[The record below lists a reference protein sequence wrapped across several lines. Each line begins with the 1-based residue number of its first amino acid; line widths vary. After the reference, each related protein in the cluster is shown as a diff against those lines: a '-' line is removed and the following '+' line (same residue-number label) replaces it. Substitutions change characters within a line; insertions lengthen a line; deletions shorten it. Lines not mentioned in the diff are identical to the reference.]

1 MSEIL
6 RTVDLAKDYL
16 LPDGEILHVFSGL
29 NFSLNR
35 GEIVAVMGASGS
47 GKTTFLNLLG
57 ALDRPTSG
65 SVILEDEDLAMK
77 NAVSLARVRNT
88 KIGFV
93 FQAFHLLPEFTA
105 AENVAL
111 PLLMNGLGR
120 TEAFRRGT
128 AVLGDVGLENKAGC
142 RPAQLSGGEMQRVA
156 IARALINSPAVL
168 LADEPTGNL
177 DWKTGEAVL
186 RLLLDLHEKRGLASV
201 LVTHNE
207 KVSALCGKTYLMERG
222 LLERQG

>member
-1 MSEIL
+1 MSELL
-6 RTVDLAKDYL
+6 RTVDLAKDYI
-16 LPDGEILHVFSGL
+16 LPDGEVLHVFSGL
-29 NFSLNR
+29 NFTLDG

-65 SVILEDEDLAMK
+65 SVILESEDLAKK
-77 NAVSLARVRNT
+77 NAVALARVRNE

-105 AENVAL
+105 LENVVI
-111 PLLMNGLGR
+111 PLLMGGR
-120 TEAFRRGT
+120 GKAEAFRRG
-128 AVLGDVGLENKAGC
+128 AEILREVGLENKAKC

-156 IARALINSPAVL
+156 IARALINDPAVL

-186 RLLLDLHEKRGLASV
+186 RLLLNLHEKRGLASV

-207 KVSALCGKTYLMERG
+207 KVSALCGKTFILERG
-222 LLERQG
+222 SLERRG

>member
-6 RTVDLAKDYL
+6 RTADLAKDYL
-16 LPDGEILHVFSGL
+16 LPDGETLHVFSGL
-29 NFSLNR
+29 NFALER
-35 GEIVAVMGASGS
+35 GEIVAVMGVSGS

-57 ALDRPTSG
+57 TLDRPTAG
-65 SVILEDEDLAMK
+65 TVILEGEDLAGK
-77 NAVSLARVRNT
+77 SAAALARIRNA

-105 AENVAL
+105 VENAAL
-111 PLLMNGLGR
+111 PLLMSGLGR
-120 TEAFRRGT
+120 PEALERSRRML
-128 AVLGDVGLENKAGC
+128 AEVGLEAKARC

-156 IARALINSPAVL
+156 IARALINGPAVL

-177 DWKTGEAVL
+177 DWRTGEAVL

-201 LVTHNE
+201 LVTHND
-207 KVSALCGKTYLMERG
+207 KVSALCSRTYLLEKG
-222 LLERQG
+222 ILERRS

>member
-29 NFSLNR
+29 NFSLDR

-57 ALDRPTSG
+57 ALDRPTAG
-65 SVILEDEDLAMK
+65 KVFLDGEDLSAK
-77 NAVSLARVRNT
+77 NAVSLARIRNV

-93 FQAFHLLPEFTA
+93 FQSFHLLPEFTA

-111 PLLMNGLGR
+111 PMLMSGR
-120 TEAFRRGT
+120 GR
-128 AVLGDVGLENKAGC
+128 
-142 RPAQLSGGEMQRVA
+142 S
-156 IARALINSPAVL
+156 
-168 LADEPTGNL
+168 
-177 DWKTGEAVL
+177 
-186 RLLLDLHEKRGLASV
+186 
-201 LVTHNE
+201 
-207 KVSALCGKTYLMERG
+207 
-222 LLERQG
+222 

>member
-29 NFSLNR
+29 NFSLDR

-57 ALDRPTSG
+57 ALDRPTAG
-65 SVILEDEDLAMK
+65 KVFLDGEDLSAK
-77 NAVSLARVRNT
+77 NAVSLARIRNV

-93 FQAFHLLPEFTA
+93 FQSFHLLPEFTA

-111 PLLMNGLGR
+111 PMLMSGR
-120 TEAFRRGT
+120 GRAEAFRR
-128 AVLGDVGLENKAGC
+128 AAEVLGEVGLAGKARC
-142 RPAQLSGGEMQRVA
+142 RPAQLSGGKDR
-156 IARALINSPAVL
+156 
-168 LADEPTGNL
+168 
-177 DWKTGEAVL
+177 
-186 RLLLDLHEKRGLASV
+186 
-201 LVTHNE
+201 
-207 KVSALCGKTYLMERG
+207 
-222 LLERQG
+222 

>member
-1 MSEIL
+1 MSEL
-6 RTVDLAKDYL
+6 LSAVDLGKEYL
-16 LPDGEILHVFSGL
+16 LPDGEILPVFSGL
-29 NFSLNR
+29 NFSLEK
-35 GEIVAVMGASGS
+35 GEIAAVMGASGS

-57 ALDRPTSG
+57 ALDRPTAGRVFLEGRDLSG
-65 SVILEDEDLAMK
+65 LD
-77 NAVSLARVRNT
+77 AVSLARVRNT

-105 AENVAL
+105 QENVAL
-111 PLLMNGLGR
+111 PLLMGGTDR
-120 TEAFRRGT
+120 SEAFSRGLDMLKET
-128 AVLGDVGLENKAGC
+128 GLESKAKC

-156 IARALINSPAVL
+156 IARALINGPAVL

-186 RLLLDLHEKRGLASV
+186 RLLLDLHQKRGLASV

-207 KVSALCGKTYLMERG
+207 RVSALCGRRY
-222 LLERQG
+222 LLERGTLERMP

>member
-207 KVSALCGKTYLMERG
+207 KVSALCGKIYLMERG

>member
-1 MSEIL
+1 MSEML

-16 LPDGEILHVFSGL
+16 LPDGATLHVFSGL
-29 NFSLNR
+29 NFTLER

-57 ALDRPTSG
+57 TLDRPTAG
-65 SVILEDEDLAMK
+65 TVVLEGEDLAAK
-77 NAVSLARVRNT
+77 NTISLARIRNA

-105 AENVAL
+105 VENAAL
-111 PLLMNGLGR
+111 PLLMRGVGR
-120 TEAFRRGT
+120 VEAMERGT
-128 AVLGDVGLENKAGC
+128 RMLAEVGLESKARC

-156 IARALINSPAVL
+156 IARALVNSPGVL

-177 DWKTGEAVL
+177 DWRTGEAVL

-207 KVSALCGKTYLMERG
+207 KVSALCRKTYLLERG
-222 LLERQG
+222 ALERLG

>member
-1 MSEIL
+1 MSELL
-6 RTVDLAKDYL
+6 RTVDLGKDYL
-16 LPDGEILHVFSGL
+16 LPDGETLHVFSGL

-111 PLLMNGLGR
+111 PLLMSGLGR
-120 TEAFRRGT
+120 AEAWRRGT
-128 AVLGDVGLENKAGC
+128 EILREVGLENKARC

-156 IARALINSPAVL
+156 IARALINGPAVL

-201 LVTHNE
+201 VVTHNE
-207 KVSALCGKTYLMERG
+207 KVSALCGKTYILERG
-222 LLERQG
+222 LLERLG

>member
-6 RTVDLAKDYL
+6 RTADLAKDYL
-16 LPDGEILHVFSGL
+16 LPDGETLHVFSGL
-29 NFSLNR
+29 NFSLER

-57 ALDRPTSG
+57 TLDRPTAG
-65 SVILEDEDLAMK
+65 TVILEGEDLAGK
-77 NAVSLARVRNT
+77 SPVALARIRNA

-105 AENVAL
+105 VENAAL
-111 PLLMNGLGR
+111 PLLMRGLGR
-120 TEAFRRGT
+120 AEAMERG
-128 AVLGDVGLENKAGC
+128 LGMLEEVGLATKARC

-156 IARALINSPAVL
+156 IARALVNTPAVL

-177 DWKTGEAVL
+177 DWRTGESVL

-207 KVSALCGKTYLMERG
+207 KVSALCRKTYLLEKGM
-222 LLERQG
+222 LERLG